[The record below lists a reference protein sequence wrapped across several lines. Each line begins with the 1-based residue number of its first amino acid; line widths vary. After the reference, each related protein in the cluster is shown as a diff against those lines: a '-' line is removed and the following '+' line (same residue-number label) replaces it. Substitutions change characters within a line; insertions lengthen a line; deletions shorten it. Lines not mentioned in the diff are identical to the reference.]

1 MGTAELIEGHLT
13 QSVIGGFYAVYTELG
28 YGFLENVYVLA
39 MERELRKRG
48 HLVRREVGISIFYL
62 GEQLCTYRC
71 DMIVDDKLIS
81 EIKPGEPLPAAS
93 IRQLRNYLK
102 ATRVEVGLLL
112 HFGPKPKFYREILTQ
127 SQIRS
132 SVVPP

>member
-1 MGTAELIEGHLT
+1 MRTTELIEGDLS

-39 MERELRKRG
+39 MEREMRKRG
-48 HLVRREVGISIFYL
+48 HLVRREVGMPVFYM
-62 GEQLCTYRC
+62 GEKLCTYRC
-71 DMIVDDKLIS
+71 DMIVDDRLIV
-81 EIKPGEPLPAAS
+81 EIKSGETLPPAS

-112 HFGPKPKFYREILTQ
+112 HFGPEPKFYREIFTQ
-127 SQIRS
+127 LR
-132 SVVPP
+132 